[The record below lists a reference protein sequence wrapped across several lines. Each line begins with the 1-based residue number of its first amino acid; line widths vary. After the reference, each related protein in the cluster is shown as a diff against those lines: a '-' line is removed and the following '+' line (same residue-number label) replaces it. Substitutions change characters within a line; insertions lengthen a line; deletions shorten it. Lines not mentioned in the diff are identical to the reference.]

1 MQGKNLKLPYFSV
14 HSRLWRER
22 QSKGNFRCHF
32 TKFLFNMPT
41 DNPVRVALWQFLG
54 MVYPLSFCGSGGK
67 YLKLAGTPS
76 SNRRLSGAVGRYRI
90 GLLTRFQGHH
100 NASDRCLRHIAV
112 LANFIG
118 SMMAM
123 WLSLHSTYKKKNAYT
138 CRHHCQGPTNLW
150 RTTP

>member
-1 MQGKNLKLPYFSV
+1 M
-14 HSRLWRER
+14 
-22 QSKGNFRCHF
+22 
-32 TKFLFNMPT
+32 
-41 DNPVRVALWQFLG
+41 G

-67 YLKLAGTPS
+67 YLKLTGTPS

-100 NASDRCLRHIAV
+100 SASDRCLRHITV

-123 WLSLHSTYKKKNAYT
+123 WLSLHSSYKKKKRIHLPSSSSRGRLYLYHICGGQHPDYQLKT
-138 CRHHCQGPTNLW
+138 TRPDLKS
-150 RTTP
+150 RTRTRLKAFILHDLSATTQKFKSLRLDGC

>member
-1 MQGKNLKLPYFSV
+1 MAI
-14 HSRLWRER
+14 
-22 QSKGNFRCHF
+22 
-32 TKFLFNMPT
+32 M
-41 DNPVRVALWQFLG
+41 G

-67 YLKLAGTPS
+67 YLKLTGTPS

-100 NASDRCLRHIAV
+100 GASDRCLRHITV

-123 WLSLHSTYKKKNAYT
+123 WLSLHSSYKKKKRIYLPSSSSRDRLYICGGQHPDYQLKT
-138 CRHHCQGPTNLW
+138 TRPDLKS
-150 RTTP
+150 RTRTRLKAFILHDLSATTQKYKSLRLDGC

>member
-1 MQGKNLKLPYFSV
+1 MAI
-14 HSRLWRER
+14 
-22 QSKGNFRCHF
+22 
-32 TKFLFNMPT
+32 M
-41 DNPVRVALWQFLG
+41 G

-67 YLKLAGTPS
+67 YLKLTGTPS

-100 NASDRCLRHIAV
+100 SASDRCLRHITV

-123 WLSLHSTYKKKNAYT
+123 WLSLHSSYAYT
-138 CRHHCQGPTNLW
+138 CRHHRQGGPTIICGGQHPDYQLKTTRPDLKS
-150 RTTP
+150 RTRTRLKAFILHDLSATTQKFKSLRLDGC